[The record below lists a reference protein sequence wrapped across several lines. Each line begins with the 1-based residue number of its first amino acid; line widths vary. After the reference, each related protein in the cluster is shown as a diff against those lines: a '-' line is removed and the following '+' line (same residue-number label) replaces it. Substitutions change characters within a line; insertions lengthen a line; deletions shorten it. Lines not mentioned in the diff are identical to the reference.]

1 MKIRQSINSPI
12 RKNILANFYG
22 IGIVLLNQIVLVPF
36 YIVFWGNELY
46 SDWIVISALTSIF
59 CLSDAGLNSVIQNRF
74 AIKMAEGDD
83 RECKSLLA
91 SNYTIITV
99 VAAALIAIGLGYV
112 SIFDITEQMNL
123 RVVDRLEGSKIFMLL
138 LVQVFITMYSTI
150 ANAVYR
156 AVHKNSIAVYMDQ
169 TAKLFIVLITLV
181 CLYLHTSLSLLCLL
195 LCLPNALLLIIKTIA
210 AQRYYKYVFSFKDVN
225 FRLIRGLLPPS
236 LAYMLFPVANAIIGQ
251 GFTLVVNRF
260 WVADTVVLYNTTRTM
275 CNFLK
280 TFLNTITNSVWPEY
294 SIAYGKGDKPR
305 MKSLYNKTVRISL
318 IAAIAISVALL
329 AAGPFVYEIWTRGKV
344 VFEYGLMLAFLL
356 DLNLNTIWNSGC
368 VALISTNNH
377 VKLGFMFSGF
387 ALVSLMLGIL
397 AASVTQSLVLTALS
411 LCIMEI
417 ALIIFVRKQ
426 VPMLWNTK

>member
-1 MKIRQSINSPI
+1 
-12 RKNILANFYG
+12 
-22 IGIVLLNQIVLVPF
+22 
-36 YIVFWGNELY
+36 
-46 SDWIVISALTSIF
+46 
-59 CLSDAGLNSVIQNRF
+59 
-74 AIKMAEGDD
+74 
-83 RECKSLLA
+83 
-91 SNYTIITV
+91 
-99 VAAALIAIGLGYV
+99 
-112 SIFDITEQMNL
+112 
-123 RVVDRLEGSKIFMLL
+123 
-138 LVQVFITMYSTI
+138 
-150 ANAVYR
+150 
-156 AVHKNSIAVYMDQ
+156 
-169 TAKLFIVLITLV
+169 
-181 CLYLHTSLSLLCLL
+181 
-195 LCLPNALLLIIKTIA
+195 
-210 AQRYYKYVFSFKDVN
+210 
-225 FRLIRGLLPPS
+225 
-236 LAYMLFPVANAIIGQ
+236 
-251 GFTLVVNRF
+251 
-260 WVADTVVLYNTTRTM
+260 M

-305 MKSLYNKTVRISL
+305 MMSLYNKTVRISL

-411 LCIMEI
+411 LCVMEI